1 MWPSLLEVVMRSL
14 SALLLLAVTATACA
28 APKGLEPG
36 EGYIDVPGG
45 RVWYRI
51 VGGGTATPLLVLHG
65 GPGAPSYYLKPF
77 SALADERPVIFYD
90 QLGAGHSDPI
100 TDTTLLTVDRFV
112 AELAAVREALGLE
125 EVHLL
130 GHSWGTMLATDYLLT
145 QPAGVRSVIFASP
158 AISIPRWLADAD
170 TLLMTMPDSIQQA
183 VASHEADGTFDA
195 PEYQA
200 AMIAYYQQ
208 FLARKLPWSAD
219 IDSTF
224 SQLSTMVYGRMWG
237 PSEFTATGT
246 LQDYD
251 RTDRLG
257 EITIPTLFTTGE
269 YDEARPVT
277 VEFYRSL
284 VPGAELAIV
293 AGAAHLTM
301 QDEPEE
307 NVRIVREFLRRVEGR

>member
-1 MWPSLLEVVMRSL
+1 MSTRSHITAV
-14 SALLLLAVTATACA
+14 ALAISVAACA
-28 APKGLEPG
+28 APKGLQPG

-51 VGGGTATPLLVLHG
+51 VGSGTATPLLVLHG
-65 GPGAPSYYLKPF
+65 GPGAPSYYLKPLA
-77 SALADERPVIFYD
+77 ALADERPVIFYD
-90 QLGAGHSDPI
+90 QLGCGHSDPI
-100 TDTTLLTVDRFV
+100 IDTALLTVDHFV

-145 QPAGVRSVIFASP
+145 KPEGVRSVILASP

-183 VASHEADGTFDA
+183 VASHEADGTYDA

-200 AMIAYYQQ
+200 AVMAYYERY
-208 FLARKLPWSAD
+208 LARKLPWSAD

-224 SQLSTMVYGRMWG
+224 RQLSEMVYGRMWG

-246 LQDYD
+246 LQGYD

-257 EITIPTLFTTGE
+257 EIGIPTLFTTGE

-277 VEFYRSL
+277 VEYYRSL

-293 AGAAHLTM
+293 EGAAHLTM